1 MATINLGKDY
11 TISGGLSNA
20 TDLTLTYSGD
30 TIDATTRSGSK
41 PVKHV
46 EAGLNKITLEATI
59 LVEDTTSYSIGQA
72 VSVTSSAFTGSVI
85 VLDAQYEEPD
95 DGMVNVK
102 LTLTPGTAS
111 DVADQIAV
119 L

>member
-1 MATINLGKDY
+1 MATISLGKDY
-11 TISGGLSNA
+11 TISGGLAN
-20 TDLTLTYSGD
+20 TTELTLTYSGD

-46 EAGLNKITLEATI
+46 ETGLNKITLEATI
-59 LVEDTTSYSIGQA
+59 LVEATTSYKIGQSL
-72 VSVTSSAFTGSVI
+72 SVTSSAYTGSVI
-85 VLDAQYEEPD
+85 VVDAQYEEPD

-111 DVADQIAV
+111 ETADQVDVI
-119 L
+119 

>member
-1 MATINLGKDY
+1 MATISLGKDF
-11 TISGGLSNA
+11 TITGSLSNT

-41 PVKHV
+41 PIKHV
-46 EAGLNKITLEATI
+46 ETGLNKITLEATI
-59 LVEDTTSYSIGQA
+59 LVESATAYSIGQS
-72 VSVTSSAFTGSVI
+72 VSVTSSAFTGNVI

-111 DVADQIAV
+111 DVTDQVAV